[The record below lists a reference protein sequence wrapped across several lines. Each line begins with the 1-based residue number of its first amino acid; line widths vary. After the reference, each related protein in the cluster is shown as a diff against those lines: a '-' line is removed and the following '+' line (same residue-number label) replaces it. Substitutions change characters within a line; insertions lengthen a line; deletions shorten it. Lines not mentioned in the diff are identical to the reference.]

1 MKTSMKG
8 LALRLGL
15 GCLLWFG
22 AARLGADEAPAA
34 PATTPTPAV
43 VDGAAAAEEM
53 GADAVQTKKTVRR
66 KSGSNDDSIKEY
78 IGMGMGV
85 LALLA
90 GSGIAYLAIWSDY
103 RKRRDLIDM
112 LHRERMLA
120 LEKGLEL
127 PEIPRNLMGESADS
141 TPSGPVSPTR
151 GLKSGLVWLVI
162 GIGFTSFFFFEGS
175 RGGDGRWH
183 GPNPAIGLIP
193 AGIGIVNLICF
204 WVERRVRKPPGVF

>member
-1 MKTSMKG
+1 MKTSMKD

-15 GCLLWFG
+15 GCLLWLG

-34 PATTPTPAV
+34 PATTPTPVV

-127 PEIPRNLMGESADS
+127 PEIPRNLVGEPADPK
-141 TPSGPVSPTR
+141 PSGPVSSTR

-162 GIGFTSFFFFEGS
+162 GIGFTLFFFFEGA

-204 WVERRVRKPPGVF
+204 WVERRARKASA